1 MTSNGKDITL
11 PSAAAQPGRVGQG
24 TAVEQSRAIAEV
36 QGAIIVAQRVPRNV
50 AAAVT
55 AMEESCKQKFLA
67 EKAFFSFRR
76 GGGTVAGLSVYLA
89 RELARCWGN
98 VQYGVDELRRDD
110 EHGQSELLAWA
121 WDVQTNTRVSTK
133 FIVPHMRDRSVEN
146 GGPVRL
152 TDMRD
157 IYENNANAGARRVRE
172 CIVNILPAWF
182 VDTAK
187 SLCTKTLQDGGGVP
201 LQKRVAD
208 TIANFA
214 KLGITQQQLEKKQ
227 GRGSNAWTEMDVAQL
242 HVIGRSIHN
251 GELQR
256 EEAFE
261 PDMPSA
267 SDFKDPDAVPE
278 QKPAPVAEAVPPIE
292 QSDGAEPMAEA
303 GQPEAPDTEDGSVDG
318 AEQAGPEPKVASVDV
333 AKLVNLLGANGVKT
347 RVDQVAV
354 INLMTD
360 STIGAFRDLTVSQHK
375 YLMTRIAAL
384 VEDGTFAETVKK
396 ATAGATS

>member
-1 MTSNGKDITL
+1 MTSNGKEITL

-133 FIVPHMRDRSVEN
+133 FIVPHMRDRSAEN

-267 SDFKDPDAVPE
+267 NDFKDLEAVPE
-278 QKPAPVAEAVPPIE
+278 QKPAPAAESTPVPVE
-292 QSDGAEPMAEA
+292 QSSEPTPETETPEPGVASTEGAEE
-303 GQPEAPDTEDGSVDG
+303 G
-318 AEQAGPEPKVASVDV
+318 GPEPKIASVEV
-333 AKLVNLLGANGVKT
+333 AKLVNLLSANGVKT

-354 INLMTD
+354 IKLMTD
-360 STIGAFRDLTVSQHK
+360 SKIGVIRDLTISQHK

>member
-1 MTSNGKDITL
+1 MTSNGKEITL

-133 FIVPHMRDRSVEN
+133 FIVPHMRDRSMEK

-157 IYENNANAGARRVRE
+157 IYENNANSGARRVRE

-187 SLCTKTLQDGGGVP
+187 DLCTKTLQDGGGVP

-251 GELQR
+251 GELER

-267 SDFKDPDAVPE
+267 NDFKDPETVPE
-278 QKPAPVAEAVPPIE
+278 QKPAPAAEVASAPAEQVDGVEAGVK
-292 QSDGAEPMAEA
+292 A
-303 GQPEAPDTEDGSVDG
+303 GQPETGDGSTVD
-318 AEQAGPEPKVASVDV
+318 EEAGPEPKVASVDV
-333 AKLVNLLGANGVKT
+333 AKLVNLLSANGVKT

-354 INLMTD
+354 IKLMTG
-360 STIGAFRDLTVSQHK
+360 SEIGVIRDLTISQHK

-384 VEDGTFAETVKK
+384 VEDGTFPDTVKRARETV
-396 ATAGATS
+396 GAK